1 MLPFCSNVVGYF
13 SVKKILP
20 LVESLLLL
28 LAGWFGFKAENL
40 ATSNISCG
48 IPRKF
53 QQLRIF

>member
-40 ATSNISCG
+40 ATSNISCQG
-48 IPRKF
+48 VSRKE
-53 QQLRIF
+53 RI